1 VKCAFQD
8 DLESEQPVVLI
19 YEESPELSD
28 IIALSLLNHGFEPVR
43 VKTKS
48 ALMRTLDRRPA
59 DAIVLGPS
67 AIAPGHSFEVAR
79 QIRDFAGSIPL
90 ILVVPDSS
98 EDLAIAALKAGM
110 NEYVKYPFCSG
121 ELVVAVRNC
130 LNLQESQANGRLL
143 SDGGLGIIIGDSPV
157 MQEIRSRIVRVASS
171 DSNVLITG
179 ETGTGKE
186 LLAQVLR
193 NQSSRRSQPFVAI
206 NCAAIPD
213 SLLES
218 ELFGYTKGAFTGA
231 DSSREGKLQAAD
243 KGTIF
248 LDEIGDMSSYGQAK
262 ILRMTENKEVQR
274 LGSTRGIPIDVR
286 IIAATNQDLE
296 QLARENKFRRDLYFR
311 LNVARIHLPP
321 LRERKEDLLP
331 LIEHYIRYF
340 NQHFGKRVHRLSG
353 DALNCFFC
361 YDWPGNVRELKN
373 LLESIFVEGPSPEVS
388 VAELP
393 PQFRRQ
399 MMEMKSVPGNER
411 ERLLWALSLTNWNK
425 SKAADKL
432 SWSRM
437 TLYRKMARYNI
448 VPSGQLATAM
458 KAEPVVAT
466 GEEMP
471 AHK

>member
-1 VKCAFQD
+1 QF
-8 DLESEQPVVLI
+8 
-19 YEESPELSD
+19 SD
-28 IIALSLLNHGFEPVR
+28 IIAESLFGQGLDV
-43 VKTKS
+43 VLTKTQH
-48 ALMRTLDRRPA
+48 ALMRMLDRCAA

-67 AIAPGHSFEVAR
+67 AITPGHSFEVAQ

-110 NEYVKYPFCSG
+110 SEYVKYPFCPG
-121 ELVVAVRNC
+121 ELAIAVRHC
-130 LNLQESQANGRLL
+130 LNLQQSQANGSL
-143 SDGGLGIIIGDSPV
+143 SDGGLGVIIGDSPV
-157 MQEIRSRIVRVASS
+157 MQEIRGRIMRVACS

-193 NQSSRRSQPFVAI
+193 DRSSRRNQPFIAI

-218 ELFGYTKGAFTGA
+218 ELFGYAKGAFTGA
-231 DSSREGKLQAAD
+231 DASHGGKLQAAD
-243 KGTIF
+243 KGTVF
-248 LDEIGDMSSYGQAK
+248 LDEIGDMSAYGQAK
-262 ILRMTENKEVQR
+262 ILRMVESKEVQR
-274 LGSTRGIPIDVR
+274 LGSNRGIPIDVR

-311 LNVARIHLPP
+311 LNVARVHLPP
-321 LRERKEDLLP
+321 LRERKEDLP
-331 LIEHYIRYF
+331 ALIEHYIRHF
-340 NQHFGKRVHRLSG
+340 NQRFGQKVRYLSAE
-353 DALNCFFC
+353 ALNCFLC

-373 LLESIFVEGPSPEVS
+373 LLESIFVEGPSQNVS

-393 PQFRRQ
+393 PQFCRQ
-399 MMEMKSVPGNER
+399 MMEMKSVSGNER
-411 ERLLWALSLTNWNK
+411 ERLLWALSATNWNK

-448 VPSGQLATAM
+448 VPSVQLATAI
-458 KAEPVVAT
+458 ET
-466 GEEMP
+466 ERS
-471 AHK
+471 